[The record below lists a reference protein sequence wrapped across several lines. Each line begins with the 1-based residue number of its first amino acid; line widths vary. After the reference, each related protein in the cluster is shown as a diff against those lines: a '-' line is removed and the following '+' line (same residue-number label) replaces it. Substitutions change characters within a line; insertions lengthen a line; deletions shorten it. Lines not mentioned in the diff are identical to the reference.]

1 MRHIALV
8 LTAGA
13 LLAGCGGSDGDRVV
27 RVPPEELAP
36 SPAVP
41 DTRAPTDDE
50 VRRALRL
57 PDRVPLR
64 ADGEA
69 PAPEEAVVRGW
80 LEALSAGRVRQ
91 AARLFAVPSRFQNFS
106 SVARIRSARQALVV
120 TASLP
125 CGAEVMEVGAADG
138 FVVYEAEL
146 TERPGGACGQG
157 VGGVVRGAVRVEDGR
172 MTEWYR
178 LPDRSQP
185 RSGERVIPSGPIV

>member
-1 MRHIALV
+1 MRLLLPLCAAV
-8 LTAGA
+8 A
-13 LLAGCGGSDGDRVV
+13 LLAGCGGDDERVV
-27 RVPPEELAP
+27 RVPPEAVAP
-36 SPAVP
+36 SPTVP
-41 DTRAPTDDE
+41 STREPTDDE

-57 PDRVPLR
+57 PGDVPLR
-64 ADGEA
+64 ADGDA

-80 LEALSAGRVRQ
+80 LEALSAGRVAQ

-106 SVARIRSARQALVV
+106 TVARIRTPRQALAV

-125 CGAEVMEVGAADG
+125 CGAEVTEIGGAEG
-138 FVVYEAEL
+138 FVIYEAEL
-146 TERPGGACGQG
+146 TDRPGGDCGQG

-185 RSGERVIPSGPIV
+185 RSGERVIPSGPII